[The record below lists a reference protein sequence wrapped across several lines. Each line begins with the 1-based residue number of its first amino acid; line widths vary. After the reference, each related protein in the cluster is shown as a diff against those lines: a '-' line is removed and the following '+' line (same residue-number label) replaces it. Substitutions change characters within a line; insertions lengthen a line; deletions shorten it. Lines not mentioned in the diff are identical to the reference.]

1 MMALARARVRRREA
15 AFWPLFG
22 RPMIDCRSFSA
33 AAAAASEGGTS
44 GGLYWI
50 TIADW
55 RHLAAPR
62 RVAARASHAPCQPA
76 RGAIELESRA
86 T

>member
-1 MMALARARVRRREA
+1 MMALARAR
-15 AFWPLFG
+15 AFAEGKPLFG

-44 GGLYWI
+44 SGRLYWI